1 MSDIEL
7 PGTPNEQR
15 NEGLL
20 TDGEKAVA
28 VEAVKRLITF
38 LAANG
43 KAVSFVRYA
52 VMAACGHEAAVS
64 DSTIG
69 QTAACVVGAAT
80 VAWSW
85 WERHQQAHEAAAR
98 RSGLPPVHEIRFA
111 PDNDPAKDRP

>member
-7 PGTPNEQR
+7 PGTPNERR
-15 NEGLL
+15 NEGWL

-38 LAANG
+38 LAAHG

-52 VMAACGHEAAVS
+52 VMAACGHEATVS

-69 QTAACVVGAAT
+69 QTAAYVVGAAT
-80 VAWSW
+80 FAWSW
-85 WERHQQAHEAAAR
+85 WERHQQAHAQVQRGAGQNAA
-98 RSGLPPVHEIRFA
+98 PEIK
-111 PDNDPAKDRP
+111 P